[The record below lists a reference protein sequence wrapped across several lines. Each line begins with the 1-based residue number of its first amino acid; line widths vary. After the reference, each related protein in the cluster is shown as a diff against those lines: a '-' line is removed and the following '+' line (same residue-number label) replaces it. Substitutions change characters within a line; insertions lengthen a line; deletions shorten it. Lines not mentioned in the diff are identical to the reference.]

1 MFSPG
6 RAKNIPHIVRA
17 ALILLL
23 LSTAAGTAAILA
35 LRPSEPELEASDV
48 APVASGWV
56 GVGRP
61 QPPRREG
68 NEWEVDV
75 VRPDGSVVEVTVGN
89 GRELLGFD
97 EERGPGG
104 GLTPDE
110 VTGPIRDRAIRAAL
124 AASGTGRAVGVER
137 EPGGVIEVAVRLA
150 AGTQV
155 EVDLDHRL
163 RVLEVEREDPADE

>member
-1 MFSPG
+1 
-6 RAKNIPHIVRA
+6 VRA

-23 LSTAAGTAAILA
+23 LSIAAGTAAVLA
-35 LRPSEPELEASDV
+35 LRPSGPELGASDI

-68 NEWEVDV
+68 DEWEVDV
-75 VRPDGSVVEVTVGN
+75 VRPDGSVVEVTVGRA
-89 GRELLGFD
+89 RELLGFD
-97 EERGPGG
+97 EERGPAGG
-104 GLTPDE
+104 PAPDE
-110 VTGPIRDRAIRAAL
+110 LTGPIRDRAVRAAL
-124 AASGTGRAVGVER
+124 AASGSGRALGAEW
-137 EPGGVIEVAVRLA
+137 EPGGVIEVGVRLPG
-150 AGTQV
+150 GTQL

>member
-1 MFSPG
+1 
-6 RAKNIPHIVRA
+6 VRA

-23 LSTAAGTAAILA
+23 LSIAAGTAAILA
-35 LRPSEPELEASDV
+35 LRPSESELEASDV

-104 GLTPDE
+104 GLAPDE
-110 VTGPIRDRAIRAAL
+110 LTGAVRDRAVRSAL
-124 AASGTGRAVGVER
+124 GASGPGRALGAEW
-137 EPGGVIEVAVRLA
+137 EPGGVIEVGVRLPG
-150 AGTQV
+150 GTQL

>member
-1 MFSPG
+1 M
-6 RAKNIPHIVRA
+6 RA

-23 LSTAAGTAAILA
+23 LSIAAGTATILA
-35 LRPSEPELEASDV
+35 LRPSESELKASDV

-68 NEWEVDV
+68 NEWEIDV
-75 VRPDGSVVEVTVGN
+75 VRPDGSVVEVTIGN

-104 GLTPDE
+104 GLAPDE
-110 VTGPIRDRAIRAAL
+110 LTGAVRDRAVRAAL
-124 AASGTGRAVGVER
+124 GASGPGRALGAEW
-137 EPGGVIEVAVRLA
+137 EPGGVIEVGVRLPG
-150 AGTQV
+150 GTQL